1 MKREAP
7 ELFRPGMPMD
17 KSALEEAGQRT
28 LMRVILASTGV
39 TLCGFSVLQMLA
51 GNHLLATFEILVGL
65 VMLWGAW
72 RIVRVR
78 NLTLWI
84 YLYLIPTYCFLVY
97 IMIMPKASPT
107 AFVWVYMIPL
117 LSYLLLGRN
126 RGFGLSLP
134 FGLIAIVLY
143 MDRYPSALTPEGLID
158 LGNAVLC
165 GLMIMFFVHLY
176 ETRRAAAFM
185 YQTYLAQTDALTGAA
200 SRRSFQQALER
211 SIQESTR
218 SNSHLVLVILDIDHF
233 KNVNDRWG
241 HEAGDRA
248 LQHICDCL
256 QRRLRV
262 TDYLGRLGG
271 EEFGLLLR
279 DTDRIGA
286 DPMVEE
292 LRRQIANNALHYDN
306 HVISLSATFGLA
318 EWPADGASADE
329 LYRCA
334 DRRLYWGKERG
345 RNQLVSFDAVVGTQP
360 WS

>member
-1 MKREAP
+1 MKYEAP
-7 ELFRPGMPMD
+7 ELFPPGIRMD

-39 TLCGFSVLQMLA
+39 TLCGFSGLQMLA
-51 GNHLLATFEILVGL
+51 GNYLLASFETLVGL
-65 VMLWGAW
+65 IMFWGAW

-78 NLTLWI
+78 NLMPWI
-84 YLYLIPTYCFLVY
+84 YLYLIPIYCFLLY
-97 IMIMPKASPT
+97 IMVMPDASPT

-117 LSYLLLGRN
+117 LSYLLLGRT
-126 RGFGLSLP
+126 RGMVLSLP
-134 FGLIAIVLY
+134 FALVAIVLY
-143 MDRYPSALTPEGLID
+143 LDTYPAALNPGGLID
-158 LGNAVLC
+158 LGNALLC
-165 GLMIMFFVHLY
+165 GLMIMFFIHLY

-211 SIQESTR
+211 SIQEATR

-233 KNVNDRWG
+233 KDVNDRWG
-241 HEAGDRA
+241 HEAGDQA
-248 LQHICDCL
+248 LRHICDCL

-279 DTDRIGA
+279 DTDRVGA

-292 LRRQIANNALHYDN
+292 LRQQIANNALDYNGH
-306 HVISLSATFGLA
+306 IIALSATFGLA
-318 EWPADGASADE
+318 EWPVDGATADE

-334 DRRLYWGKERG
+334 DRRLYWGKEQG
-345 RNQLVSFDAVVGTQP
+345 RNQLVSFDAVVGNQP